1 MQAEAKVPDFIERSF
16 HLPYGPDA
24 GDFRF
29 NVMAILTVLAAVL
42 FFATG
47 YNTLVVVGA
56 ATGCTAYYFWPLV
69 DKKTPRIGG
78 GQYGVFIDGFGL
90 ISWRAI
96 SDVQLI
102 TYATRFNE
110 EHELQF
116 RLRASLD
123 RALLADWRA
132 LPVWRLLMKLPW
144 TMTHE
149 NVVRIAL
156 APFAPPPE
164 DIHRE
169 FERLWK
175 YYR

>member
-1 MQAEAKVPDFIERSF
+1 MQAEAKVPDFVERNYN
-16 HLPYGPDA
+16 LAYGPDA

-29 NVMAILTVLAAVL
+29 NVMAILTVIAGIL
-42 FFATG
+42 FVATG
-47 YNTLVVVGA
+47 YDALVVFGA
-56 ATGCTAYYFWPLV
+56 ATGCTAYYFYPLI
-69 DKKTPRIGG
+69 DRKKPRIGG

-116 RLRASLD
+116 RLRTSLD
-123 RALLADWRA
+123 RALLADWRDM
-132 LPVWRLLMKLPW
+132 PIWRLLMKLPW
-144 TMTHE
+144 TMSHE
-149 NVVRIAL
+149 NVVRIPL

-164 DIHRE
+164 DIHRQ
-169 FERLWK
+169 FERLWRH
-175 YYR
+175 YR